1 MEKVESALDVLS
13 RAATMVQP
21 CPAYPNSDSEG
32 FEHELAN
39 NINIKSSSTKS
50 FFLGPTDHVE
60 VEKIISNLK
69 HNSAPGWDNVSN
81 RLLKTCSCYLSRPI
95 AFIIN
100 LSLSSGVVP
109 ANLKMANVCPIYKS
123 GDKNDVTN
131 YRPISLL
138 TSLSKILEK
147 VVNNQL
153 LKFLEK
159 ESLLHDHQFGFRR
172 GRSTE
177 DAVANLVDHVAK
189 KLDSGERCVGVFL
202 DLAKAFDTVSRPILL
217 KKMASYGIQ
226 GLALDWFR
234 SYLSDRKQR
243 IGINNTFSELK
254 TIGFG
259 VPQGSVLGPTLFLL
273 YINDLN
279 QISLPN
285 ATTFSFADDTAV
297 IFHGHSWEDVVAL
310 AELGMR
316 RIATW
321 LQCNLLTLNATKTKY
336 LAFHITERTA
346 PTKTIN
352 IKIHQC
358 SRDRAGS
365 PCNCPQLERVSYL
378 KYLGVVLDDR
388 LVWDKQIE
396 AVRGRIRKLTF
407 CFKQLKMIANKDLI
421 RLTYTA
427 LVQSIL
433 TYCIVVW
440 GGAGVSYMIAA
451 ERAQRFVLKVAY
463 RKPFRYPTEHL
474 YHDCEVLNAIKDNDY
489 KNLNFKGYLYLFQC
503 FSPVA

>member
-1 MEKVESALDVLS
+1 
-13 RAATMVQP
+13 
-21 CPAYPNSDSEG
+21 
-32 FEHELAN
+32 
-39 NINIKSSSTKS
+39 
-50 FFLGPTDHVE
+50 
-60 VEKIISNLK
+60 
-69 HNSAPGWDNVSN
+69 
-81 RLLKTCSCYLSRPI
+81 
-95 AFIIN
+95 
-100 LSLSSGVVP
+100 
-109 ANLKMANVCPIYKS
+109 MANVCPIYKS

-451 ERAQRFVLKVAY
+451 ERAQRFVLKITLEFSFKQSQGWWTAVGVEVKRGLESTGLNLQAPAPPQAPSAVLGRAY
-463 RKPFRYPTEHL
+463 HCSLPLVYASEEASLTLPDVMIQPFMDSTEKFADAF
-474 YHDCEVLNAIKDNDY
+474 DCIGFTSVPIWSGLMVTFLLILMLPISICMILDIKTMDRFENSRG
-489 KNLNFKGYLYLFQC
+489 KQL
-503 FSPVA
+503 SITVSE